1 MGEAR
6 EFIVADYAG
15 GVMGDPPQYGFL
27 RVLPPQILFFYKY
40 DIQICGL
47 WCILTASKSLVP
59 ADDWVLYIRGEYLIV

>member
-47 WCILTASKSLVP
+47 
-59 ADDWVLYIRGEYLIV
+59 